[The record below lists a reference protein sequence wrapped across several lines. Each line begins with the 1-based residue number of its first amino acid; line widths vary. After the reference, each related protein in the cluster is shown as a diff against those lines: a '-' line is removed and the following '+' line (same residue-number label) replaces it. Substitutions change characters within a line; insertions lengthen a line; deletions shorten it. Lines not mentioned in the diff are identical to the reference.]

1 MTNVNVNDLENFISD
16 VVATMNE
23 RHDESQKE
31 MLENPK
37 DLFNSGRALAY
48 QEIYDIIES
57 RLKTYGVTLDN

>member
-1 MTNVNVNDLENFISD
+1 MTNINVNDLENFISD
-16 VVATMNE
+16 VVGTMSE

-48 QEIYDIIES
+48 QEIYEIIES
-57 RLKTYGVTLDN
+57 RLKTYGVKLDS

>member
-1 MTNVNVNDLENFISD
+1 MTKHDLENFVSD

-31 MLENPK
+31 MLKDPK

-48 QEIYDIIES
+48 QEIYEIIES
-57 RLKTYGVTLDN
+57 RLKTYDVKLD

>member
-1 MTNVNVNDLENFISD
+1 MTKHDLENFVSD

-31 MLENPK
+31 MLKDPK

-48 QEIYDIIES
+48 QEIYEIIES
-57 RLKTYGVTLDN
+57 RLKTYDVKVD

>member
-1 MTNVNVNDLENFISD
+1 MTDVNVEDLENFISD
-16 VVATMNE
+16 VVETMTE

-48 QEIYDIIES
+48 QEIYEIIES
-57 RLKTYGVTLDN
+57 RLKTYGVKVDA

>member
-1 MTNVNVNDLENFISD
+1 MTKHDLENFVSD

-31 MLENPK
+31 MLKDPK

-48 QEIYDIIES
+48 QEIYEIIES
-57 RLKTYGVTLDN
+57 RLKTYDVKID

>member
-1 MTNVNVNDLENFISD
+1 MTKHDLENFVSD

-31 MLENPK
+31 MLKDPK

-48 QEIYDIIES
+48 QEIYEIIDGLLIDE
-57 RLKTYGVTLDN
+57 G